1 MQIIKTS
8 YINFYKIEDILQ
20 FLEENKNITNAIE
33 WRIVLKGDEIKKDL
47 EKFSY
52 LRLEV
57 LKCSDETYTMLR
69 NSLGNNGHI
78 SDSIDYIPKL
88 NIIDRM
94 LELIEKIEN
103 NAK

>member
-20 FLEENKNITNAIE
+20 FLEENKNITNAIP
-33 WRIVLKGDEIKKDL
+33 WRNILKASKNLEEL

-52 LRLEV
+52 IRLKLV
-57 LKCSDETYTMLR
+57 RFSDYTYTILR
-69 NSLGNNGHI
+69 DIMENYSGVNN
-78 SDSIDYIPKL
+78 SIDYIPEL

>member
-20 FLEENKNITNAIE
+20 FLEENKNITNAIP
-33 WRIVLKGDEIKKDL
+33 WRNILKASKNLEEL

-52 LRLEV
+52 IRLKLV
-57 LKCSDETYTMLR
+57 RFSDYTYTILR
-69 NSLGNNGHI
+69 DIMENFSGVNN
-78 SDSIDYIPKL
+78 SIDYIPEL